1 MTLLVLLKQLWRSD
15 ACSVGH
21 HASQPNRAMTHILAK
36 RSGSIPAG
44 AAEYS
49 HRTVWLL
56 SVHGLGNADLTGV
69 RMPLSVRLWLGS
81 KHLGSVVL

>member
-1 MTLLVLLKQLWRSD
+1 MRAPWDIML
-15 ACSVGH
+15 
-21 HASQPNRAMTHILAK
+21 PNRTVRWTHILAM
-36 RSGSIPAG
+36 RSGSTPAG

-56 SVHGLGNADLTGV
+56 SVHGLGDADLTGV
-69 RMPLSVRLWLGS
+69 RMPLCVRLWLGS